1 MLNAISAGRDRR
13 WCGSSSKQSAP
24 APTSLQRGYGT
35 KRQPEGPKDN
45 RRARDLPGRNVP
57 DGSLADVRQ
66 SPSYVRFTPES
77 GHRHRWHLRVHAL
90 TTVPRYGRRAR
101 NTTARC

>member
-1 MLNAISAGRDRR
+1 MLFRQAAIAGGVAQARSSPRRRRHRFSAAMEQK
-13 WCGSSSKQSAP
+13 GSLK
-24 APTSLQRGYGT
+24 
-35 KRQPEGPKDN
+35 GPKTI
-45 RRARDLPGRNVP
+45 AELP
-57 DGSLADVRQ
+57 DGSLADIRQ

>member
-57 DGSLADVRQ
+57 DGSLADIRQ

-77 GHRHRWHLRVHAL
+77 GGTRELM
-90 TTVPRYGRRAR
+90 AR
-101 NTTARC
+101 MPVNARLLAKPLP